1 MLFKTVQPFMTQR
14 STPPKP
20 PLLNA
25 RDQASVWALT
35 IAGLLLVV
43 GYWFYRGGH
52 RGELIEIDRAD
63 PLEVEFLVDVNEA
76 EWPELIQLPGV
87 GPVLGGRIVEYRKQH
102 GDFRSLEELQAVT
115 GIGPRTLEGMRPF
128 LMPIPGEQ
136 QMVGEPNRL
145 GAEVN

>member
-1 MLFKTVQPFMTQR
+1 MLCKTVQPFMTKR
-14 STPPKP
+14 SSPPKP

-35 IAGLLLVV
+35 VAGVLLLI

-52 RGELIEIDRAD
+52 RGELIEIDRAE
-63 PLEVEFLVDVNEA
+63 PLQAEFLVDVNEA

-87 GPVLGGRIVEYRKQH
+87 GPVLGERIVAYREQH
-102 GDFRSLEELQAVT
+102 GEFQSLEELQAVN
-115 GIGPRTLEGMRPF
+115 GIGPRTLEGIRPF
-128 LMPIPGEQ
+128 LIPIPGEQ
-136 QMVGEPNRL
+136 QMVGGPNPL